1 MPGVPCPVSPSLCG
15 RRAEAGAARPRRA
28 GRRRRGPAG
37 ICPCPCRR
45 AREVVLVPRAGP
57 GAAVGLCPGGAV
69 PELKELGHVDP
80 GEDDL
85 QTAFRETQEEAGLHA
100 SQLTLIEGYKKELH
114 YPVHGKPKTV
124 VYWLAELKD
133 CNTEIKLSEEHQ
145 AFQWLKLEDACKF
158 AEYEDMQA
166 VLKEVHQ
173 FLCSR
178 E

>member
-1 MPGVPCPVSPSLCG
+1 MAVRACGLIIYRRLQPAPSSKVTDSIEYLLLQTSYG
-15 RRAEAGAARPRRA
+15 THHWTP
-28 GRRRRGPAG
+28 P
-37 ICPCPCRR
+37 
-45 AREVVLVPRAGP
+45 
-57 GAAVGLCPGGAV
+57 
-69 PELKELGHVDP
+69 KGHVDP

-85 QTAFRETQEEAGLHA
+85 QTAFRETQEEAGLQA

-124 VYWLAELKD
+124 VYWLAEMKD

-158 AEYEDMQA
+158 AEFEDMQA
-166 VLKEVHQ
+166 TLKEVHQ
-173 FLCSR
+173 FLSSR

>member
-1 MPGVPCPVSPSLCG
+1 MWVSF
-15 RRAEAGAARPRRA
+15 
-28 GRRRRGPAG
+28 
-37 ICPCPCRR
+37 
-45 AREVVLVPRAGP
+45 
-57 GAAVGLCPGGAV
+57 
-69 PELKELGHVDP
+69 PEIYFSTLLAGHVDP

-85 QTAFRETQEEAGLHA
+85 QTAFRETQEEAGLQA

-114 YPVHGKPKTV
+114 YPVRGKPKTV
-124 VYWLAELKD
+124 VYWLAEMKD

-166 VLKEVHQ
+166 TLKEVHQ